1 MATDYKPH
9 KNKPERWRP
18 ENMKLIQILR
28 LSFVSLIFVVVI
40 SVNQSA
46 NGKTPDFNDVL
57 KSAQKGDP
65 NAQVQLGWMY
75 YKGKDVAQDYQEALK
90 WFRKAAEHGDA
101 KAQVALGGMYEVGKG
116 VPQNKQQAV
125 MWYQKAAEQGY
136 SKAQYICGLMY
147 FTGAGV
153 SKDYKRALQWFV
165 KASEQGDFMS
175 SCKLGEIY
183 EEGKA
188 VPQDYQ
194 QAVKWF
200 LKSIEQGHYDVTDIR
215 SMYDQ
220 GKCELQDYEKAVKL
234 IQKAAEEGKEFA
246 QFELA
251 GMYLHGDILY
261 RVDKNGELS
270 KIYLFPQDYQ
280 QAINWYLKLAERGG
294 SFAHSAQSQLGWI
307 YSEGKGVPKNYVEA
321 YKWLII
327 ASLEPDEILGK
338 HYVEARDELRLKMT
352 QQQIAEAQRLAK
364 ELKSKIDNISADDKK
379 GREEGDSD

>member
-1 MATDYKPH
+1 MELT
-9 KNKPERWRP
+9 R
-18 ENMKLIQILR
+18 ILR
-28 LSFVSLIFVVVI
+28 LFFVSLSLVI
-40 SVNQSA
+40 SIFLNQSA
-46 NGKTPDFNDVL
+46 NGKTPDFNNVL
-57 KSAQKGDP
+57 ETAQKGDP
-65 NAQVQLGWMY
+65 NAQVELGWMY
-75 YKGKDVAQDYQEALK
+75 YKGKDVTQDYQKALE

-116 VPQNKQQAV
+116 IPKNKRQAV
-125 MWYQKAAEQGY
+125 MWYQKAAVQGY
-136 SKAQYICGLMY
+136 SEAQYICGLMY
-147 FTGAGV
+147 LNGVGV
-153 SKDYKRALQWFV
+153 SKDYKQALQWFV
-165 KASEQGDFMS
+165 KASEQGHFMS

-200 LKSIEQGHYDVTDIR
+200 LKSIEQGHYNVSDIR
-215 SMYDQ
+215 SMYDK
-220 GKCELQDYEKAVKL
+220 GKCELQEYEKAVKM

-261 RVDKNGELS
+261 RVDIHGQLS
-270 KIYLFPQDYQ
+270 KFLLFPQDYQ

-307 YSEGKGVPKNYVEA
+307 YSEGKGVPQNYVEA

-338 HYVEARDELRLKMT
+338 HYVEARDELRLKMSP
-352 QQQIAEAQRLAK
+352 QQIAEAQRLAK
-364 ELKSKIDNISADDKK
+364 EFRPKIENSNNAI
-379 GREEGDSD
+379 EEMKN